1 MTGLITSL
9 ATFVQTLNLAGGIA
23 NSLDAK
29 LQNVLAAL
37 DDASAGNHASVCNR
51 MGAFLNE
58 VRAQTGTNLSDAQAA
73 QLTAMAAQIRGVLG
87 CR

>member
-1 MTGLITSL
+1 M
-9 ATFVQTLNLAGGIA
+9 QTLNLAGGIA

-37 DDASAGNHASVCNR
+37 DDASAGNRLSACNR

-58 VRAQTGTNLSDAQAA
+58 VRAQTDKTLTEAQAA
-73 QLTAMAAQIRGVLG
+73 QLTAMAIQIRGVLG